1 MLSGHVRTFQ
11 PKIIID
17 FDGIWNM
24 EARKI
29 QLIGSSSYMI
39 SLPKRWIMANNLKQG
54 DEVLIHAQGDRVIVI
69 PKRTEKNKL
78 VRIVM
83 RKIPKSDED
92 FLRRY
97 VYAIYMLGFDEVL
110 IEDVEISPSM
120 ITKFTEI
127 TQKLTG
133 MEIIDVSPTQLVFR
147 ILVTPELDIETVLKR
162 MVQMVNSM
170 FEGTITFLLG
180 EDNLEELLMA
190 EESVDRFYWLA
201 VRLENRITR
210 ESTSWSEIRFVLGSR
225 MVAKMVED
233 IADRLVVFVNYVK
246 KSSKRDESIANLLE
260 EIRELFKSTF
270 EAFVNRNL
278 ERSDE
283 LIKKTEEM
291 QREILKMINGSGDT
305 KIALALH
312 TLLEITEEIKS
323 IGEIAIN
330 RAVREMAEN
339 FQSVS

>member
-1 MLSGHVRTFQ
+1 
-11 PKIIID
+11 
-17 FDGIWNM
+17 
-24 EARKI
+24 
-29 QLIGSSSYMI
+29 
-39 SLPKRWIMANNLKQG
+39 
-54 DEVLIHAQGDRVIVI
+54 
-69 PKRTEKNKL
+69 
-78 VRIVM
+78 
-83 RKIPKSDED
+83 
-92 FLRRY
+92 
-97 VYAIYMLGFDEVL
+97 MLGFDEVL

-210 ESTSWSEIRFVLGSR
+210 ESTSWSEIRFVLGSK
-225 MVAKMVED
+225 KMVED

-246 KSSKRDESIANLLE
+246 KSSKRDESIADLLE

-270 EAFVNRNL
+270 EAFVSRNL

>member
-1 MLSGHVRTFQ
+1 
-11 PKIIID
+11 
-17 FDGIWNM
+17 
-24 EARKI
+24 
-29 QLIGSSSYMI
+29 
-39 SLPKRWIMANNLKQG
+39 
-54 DEVLIHAQGDRVIVI
+54 
-69 PKRTEKNKL
+69 
-78 VRIVM
+78 
-83 RKIPKSDED
+83 
-92 FLRRY
+92 
-97 VYAIYMLGFDEVL
+97 MLGFDEVL

-246 KSSKRDESIANLLE
+246 KSSKRDESIADLLE

-270 EAFVNRNL
+270 EAFVSRNL